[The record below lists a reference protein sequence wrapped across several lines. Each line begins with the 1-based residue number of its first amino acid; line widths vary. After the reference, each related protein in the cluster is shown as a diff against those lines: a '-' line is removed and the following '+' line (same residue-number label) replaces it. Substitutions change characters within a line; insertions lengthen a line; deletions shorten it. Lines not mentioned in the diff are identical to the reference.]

1 MALILNI
8 DTSTS
13 VCSVALSRDG
23 QLLALKENSEGL
35 NHSLLLGTYIDD
47 ILEENHLTAGML
59 DAVAVSM
66 GPGSYTGL
74 RIGVSMAK
82 GLCYG
87 ASKPLIAVDT
97 LRALAQSVSRHIG
110 EDALYC
116 PMIDARRME
125 VYTAMFDKENRTV
138 LATKAEIIDEN
149 SFREILRDHP
159 VYFFGNGSDKIKT
172 VLTSPQAHFLPDV
185 ETSAANMIPLAE
197 EKYEARDF
205 EDVAYF
211 EPFYLKDFIAT
222 TPKKN
227 ILKI

>member
-23 QLLALKENSEGL
+23 QLLALKENGEGL

-47 ILEENHLTAGML
+47 MLEENRLTAGML
-59 DAVAVSM
+59 DAVSVSM

-87 ASKPLIAVDT
+87 ASRPLIAVDT
-97 LRALAQSVSRHIG
+97 LRALAQSVSRRIG

-125 VYTAMFDKENRTV
+125 VYTALFDKDNRPV
-138 LATKAEIIDEN
+138 LDTKAEIIDEN
-149 SFREILRDHP
+149 SFREILREHT

-172 VLTSPQAHFLPDV
+172 VLTSPHARFLPDV
-185 ETSAANMIPLAE
+185 ETSAANMIQLAE
-197 EKYEARDF
+197 QKYKARDF

-227 ILKI
+227 MLKI